1 MFSSL
6 FDPESTSSKSVFT
19 PKIESPRDKLNP
31 EKILMFR
38 KATVPA
44 PFDLKID
51 RIIQK
56 RNKHL
61 LVSTQTYSSQFQRQA
76 TKEFRFKKRNLYG
89 ALSPDPSLHQR
100 DLKTCNPE
108 MIRRLSIRET
118 FSPRTSLKHIMIDN
132 SQNDL
137 DSVARQTY
145 GRLKI
150 NLKLSPRILN
160 EKESR
165 WSPKLTVKDLARLI

>member
-6 FDPESTSSKSVFT
+6 LDYESSSSKSIFS
-19 PKIESPRDKLNP
+19 PKIESPRERLNP

-44 PFDLKID
+44 PFDLKLD

-61 LVSTQTYSSQFQRQA
+61 LVSTQTYSSPFQRQA
-76 TKEFRFKKRNLYG
+76 TKGFMSKKRNLYG
-89 ALSPDPSLHQR
+89 ALSPDPSLHRR

-108 MIRRLSIRET
+108 LVRRFSIRDT
-118 FSPRTSLKHIMIDN
+118 FSPRTSLKHIMIDS

-150 NLKLSPRILN
+150 SLKLSPRILN

-165 WSPKLTVKDLARLI
+165 RAPKLTVKDLDKLI